1 MLIKIMIIVNLN
13 LYNIN
18 FLEIFALTI
27 LLSSTFIYNSIG
39 AIDESAI

>member
-1 MLIKIMIIVNLN
+1 M
-13 LYNIN
+13 YNKYI
-18 FLEIFALTI
+18 EIFALTI